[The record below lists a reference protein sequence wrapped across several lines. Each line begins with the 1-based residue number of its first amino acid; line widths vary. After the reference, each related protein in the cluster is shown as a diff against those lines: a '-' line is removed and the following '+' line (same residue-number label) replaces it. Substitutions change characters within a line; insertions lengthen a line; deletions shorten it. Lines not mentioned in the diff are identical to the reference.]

1 MIGQPTCTNQ
11 WNGHNAPNIMRLRIH
26 QGSDDYRL
34 NDKNNNC
41 AMSQN
46 LLEHT
51 RSNRVFADLKQS
63 LREIGCDVCDVNEL
77 ADVPQAIR
85 NQCCT
90 GPNAVVNATIMS
102 GPGIKVTPIERKGYK
117 ISANDEAPIT
127 SDLTPD
133 YKKGTS
139 IHKVLFSILNHELP
153 KAVREAIR
161 APRIADMEI
170 FKVHEDGIDYFQNPY
185 FGDKGCGRRTGL
197 HPREWYVKIYTCAQV
212 EPYYLD
218 LAPMVEDLRREILW
232 QARRETD
239 KAIRRALTIY
249 HNKFHRYDV
258 GCKPPHH
265 GGHHHPCRPCPP
277 HKDPEF
283 GGFDPDD
290 DFNVDPEMPD
300 NDEPTVIIPPISEDF
315 PIIEEGTGNCPICD
329 KDEDFGGF
337 DPDMD
342 FGNDDWL
349 DSLDELNKKD

>member
-1 MIGQPTCTNQ
+1 
-11 WNGHNAPNIMRLRIH
+11 
-26 QGSDDYRL
+26 
-34 NDKNNNC
+34 
-41 AMSQN
+41 MSQN

-63 LREIGCDVCDVNEL
+63 LREIGCDVCDINEL
-77 ADVPQAIR
+77 ADIPRAIR

-90 GPNAVVNATIMS
+90 GPNAVVNAAIMP

-117 ISANDEAPIT
+117 ISANDEAVLT
-127 SDLTPD
+127 SDLTPE

-139 IHKVLFSILNHELP
+139 LHKVLFGILNHELP

-185 FGDKGCGRRTGL
+185 FGEKGCGRRTGL

-232 QARRETD
+232 QTRREAD

-249 HNKFHRYDV
+249 HNKYHRYDMIERPPHR
-258 GCKPPHH
+258 PPHH
-265 GGHHHPCRPCPP
+265 HGPHRPCCPG
-277 HKDPEF
+277 KDETF
-283 GGFDPDD
+283 GGYDPDD
-290 DFNVDPEMPD
+290 GFTVDPETPD
-300 NDEPTVIIPPISEDF
+300 TEDPIVIEPPISEDF
-315 PIIEEGTGNCPICD
+315 PIIEEGTGDCPICD
-329 KDEDFGGF
+329 KDENFGGY
-337 DPDMD
+337 DPDD
-342 FGNDDWL
+342 NFTVDPEVDDDLSWL
-349 DSLDELNKKD
+349 DSLNDINKKD

>member
-1 MIGQPTCTNQ
+1 MNQ
-11 WNGHNAPNIMRLRIH
+11 WNGPNFKGLRIH
-26 QGSDDYRL
+26 LISDDYRL
-34 NDKNNNC
+34 NNKNNNC

-63 LREIGCDVCDVNEL
+63 LREIGCDVCDINEL

-90 GPNAVVNATIMS
+90 GPSAVVNATLMS

-133 YKKGTS
+133 YKRGTS

-153 KAVREAIR
+153 KAVREAVR

-185 FGDKGCGRRTGL
+185 FGEKGCGRRTGL

-249 HNKFHRYDV
+249 HNKYHRFDV

-265 GGHHHPCRPCPP
+265 HGHHHPCRPGMD
-277 HKDPEF
+277 HEY
-283 GGFDPDD
+283 GGFDPEGDPG
-290 DFNVDPEMPD
+290 FNVDPEEPG
-300 NDEPTVIIPPISEDF
+300 NDEPTVIIPPISDDF
-315 PIIEEGTGNCPICD
+315 PIVEEGTGDCPICD
-329 KDEDFGGF
+329 KDENYGGFGGDDDFGVDAEG
-337 DPDMD
+337 DDDMD
-342 FGNDDWL
+342 WL
-349 DSLDELNKKD
+349 ESLNEPNKKD